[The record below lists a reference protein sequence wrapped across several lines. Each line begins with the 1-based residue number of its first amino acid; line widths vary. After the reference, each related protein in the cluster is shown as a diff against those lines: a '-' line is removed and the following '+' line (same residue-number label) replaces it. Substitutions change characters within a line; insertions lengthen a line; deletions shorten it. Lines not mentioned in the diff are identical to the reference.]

1 MGVGLQTSVVIHEH
15 FRPDQED
22 PRSRRR
28 VLVRIVDAS
37 DPQTRDR
44 IIRSTNSQT
53 AVPTALTSCTN
64 VVQRRHHL
72 CIVQGEA
79 RKRAG
84 RGSTEGQH
92 EPQIGAN
99 NERTAEAP

>member
-15 FRPDQED
+15 FPPDQED

-53 AVPTALTSCTN
+53 AVPTASLHAQTWSNADIIFASCKGRRASGLGGGQQRVNTSH
-64 VVQRRHHL
+64 R
-72 CIVQGEA
+72 
-79 RKRAG
+79 
-84 RGSTEGQH
+84 
-92 EPQIGAN
+92 
-99 NERTAEAP
+99 